1 MNYNIYMLRVWKEDG
16 KNNPNPLRVSI
27 ENPQTGTRVGF
38 TDWDS
43 LLTFLSKQND
53 GFLTKKKLHFT
64 DKPALVE

>member
-1 MNYNIYMLRVWKEDG
+1 MDYNIYMLRVWKEDG

-38 TDWDS
+38 TDWES

-53 GFLTKKKLHFT
+53 GFLTKKQLHFIN
-64 DKPALVE
+64 KPALVE